1 MILVQNLVMIAY
13 YVLSAFL
20 SAVLVRNF
28 VKEEKSLDEAVLIL
42 VVLIPLVLRLVR
54 IK

>member
-1 MILVQNLVMIAY
+1 MIMAQNLVMIAY

-20 SAVLVRNF
+20 TAVLIRNF
-28 VKEEKSLDEAVLIL
+28 VKEKKNLDDVVLIL
-42 VVLIPLVLRLVR
+42 VVLIPLVLRLFR

>member
-1 MILVQNLVMIAY
+1 MIMAQNLVMIAY

-20 SAVLVRNF
+20 TAVLIWNF
-28 VKEEKSLDEAVLIL
+28 VKEKKNLDDVVLIL
-42 VVLIPLVLRLVR
+42 VVLIPLVLRLFR

>member
-1 MILVQNLVMIAY
+1 MILAQNLVMIAY

-20 SAVLVRNF
+20 AAVLIRNF
-28 VKEEKSLDEAVLIL
+28 IQEKKSLDEAVLIL
-42 VVLIPLVLRLVR
+42 VVLIPLILRIFR

>member
-1 MILVQNLVMIAY
+1 MIAY

-20 SAVLVRNF
+20 AVVLVRNF
-28 VKEEKSLDEAVLIL
+28 IKEKKSLDDAVLIL
-42 VVLIPLVLRLVR
+42 VVLIPLILRLFR